1 MYTGR
6 NDTRLSRAQAKV
18 KVTEAFPCFFLSC
31 KANSRVTLATT
42 GHGPQSSKLVV
53 ICVLSLFVLFCCYCV
68 VLLLFVL
75 FCCYLCC
82 YMYCLCVNVYCTTAT
97 GCLPNCSWQIYRII
111 SYHIISYRIVSYHI
125 ISYHISYHIISYH
138 IIYHI
143 IYHIASYHIISYH
156 ISYHI
161 EVHPRTGHEDPGE
174 E

>member
-68 VLLLFVL
+68 VLLLFFVILLLYVL
-75 FCCYLCC
+75 LFALFVCKCVLY
-82 YMYCLCVNVYCTTAT
+82 YCHRVFTQLQLTNISYHIISYHIV
-97 GCLPNCSWQIYRII
+97 SYRII
-111 SYHIISYRIVSYHI
+111 SYHIISYIVS
-125 ISYHISYHIISYH
+125 
-138 IIYHI
+138 IYT
-143 IYHIASYHIISYH
+143 
-156 ISYHI
+156 
-161 EVHPRTGHEDPGE
+161 VLE
-174 E
+174 ES